1 MAKGTLHEDMAYLTH
16 LYTPETYEGFSK
28 SSRNVAGFPKS
39 QEKTIRKVHA
49 GDVLICYMTKLSR
62 WIGAHRVLDG
72 PFEDDTPVFTAE
84 PDRYVLRFH
93 VEPIVWLPVEL
104 GVPIHEERVWRQL
117 SFTRHLPEGSRS
129 WTGKVRRS
137 LVDLSDE
144 DGAFLLDLLH
154 SQESNPTTYDYDR
167 AAYESFLPGSV
178 NTPEGQVSVVVP
190 VDSGEVEQGVESSV
204 PVIAGPRDSH
214 RVQGLLARIG
224 ETMGFKIWLP
234 RNDRSSVAEVWEPK
248 SDALLSKLPLNYDD
262 VTLRTVEQI
271 DVIWLKGRSIVRAF
285 EVEHTTAVYSGILR
299 MADLLALQPNMD
311 IKLHI
316 VAPTERKDRVMTEI
330 RRPVF
335 SLLEKGQLK
344 DYCTFISYD
353 SLEELADVPHL
364 GHLSDSVIEEYEE
377 EAA

>member
-1 MAKGTLHEDMAYLTH
+1 MAYLTH
-16 LYTPETYEGFSK
+16 LYTPETYEGFSN
-28 SSRNVAGFPKS
+28 SSRNLAGFPKS
-39 QEKTIRKVHA
+39 QAKTIRKLNR
-49 GDVLICYMTKLSR
+49 GDILIGYMTKLSR

-84 PDRYVLRFH
+84 SDRYVLRFH
-93 VEPIVWLPVEL
+93 IEPIVWLQVQH
-104 GVPIHEERVWRQL
+104 GVPIHEDHVWDRL
-117 SFTRHLPEGSRS
+117 SFTQGLPKSSKS

-137 LVDLSDE
+137 LVDLPE
-144 DGAFLLDLLH
+144 IDGDFLLHLLR
-154 SQESNPTTYDYDR
+154 SQAEEPHEFPYDR
-167 AAYESFLPGSV
+167 VWYESLLPKSV
-178 NTPEGQVSVVVP
+178 NTVGGRVSVVVP
-190 VDSGEVEQGVESSV
+190 LDSEEEPLPIEEHGTTPS
-204 PVIAGPRDSH
+204 PRDSH
-214 RVQGLLARIG
+214 RVQSVLARIG
-224 ETMGFKIWLP
+224 ELMGFKIWLP
-234 RNDRSSVAEVWEPK
+234 RNDRRGVIETWQPSP
-248 SDALLSKLPLNYDD
+248 DTLLDVLPLNYDD
-262 VTLRTVEQI
+262 VTLKTVEQI

-316 VAPTERKDRVMTEI
+316 VAPVERKDRVMAEI

-353 SLEELADVPHL
+353 SLFELANMPHL
-364 GHLSDSVIEEYEE
+364 GHLSDSVLEEYEE